1 MYGLPLALAAGV
13 LQSGGQMSMQ
23 NTVNTEVVNDPVSHI
38 SISGVHGRDELN
50 DRLAHA
56 RTHRAT
62 AHPFG
67 PLALSAVVGAVIMY
81 LFTR

>member
-1 MYGLPLALAAGV
+1 MYGLPLALAACV

-23 NTVNTEVVNDPVSHI
+23 NAVTTEVVNDPVSHI

-56 RTHRAT
+56 KTHRGSAQ
-62 AHPFG
+62 PFA
-67 PLALSAVVGAVIMY
+67 PLAVSAVVGAVIMY